1 MSGFE
6 GNNRASIVKFGNRR
20 DVATRL
26 RALLAG
32 QDDQDLAATAQRLG
46 VEEVSL
52 RMSIDE
58 DAPYPTLDVLIAIV
72 ATYGVDPKW
81 LISGEYDAA
90 THRRVLDADARVVGE
105 VLQRMATDNAPTK
118 PLSPPPDEPL
128 RLHTA

>member
-1 MSGFE
+1 MSGP
-6 GNNRASIVKFGNRR
+6 GGHKRGSIVKVANRR
-20 DVATRL
+20 DVAARL

-32 QDDQDLAATAQRLG
+32 QDGQDLALTAERLG

-52 RMSIDE
+52 RMSIDP
-58 DAPYPTLDVLIAIV
+58 DAPYPTLDVLIAVV

-105 VLQRMATDNAPTK
+105 VLQRMATDGAPMK
-118 PLSPPPDEPL
+118 PLSVPPDEPL
-128 RLHTA
+128 RLHSA

>member
-1 MSGFE
+1 M
-6 GNNRASIVKFGNRR
+6 NVGNRR
-20 DVATRL
+20 DVAARL

-81 LISGEYDAA
+81 LLTGEYDAA
-90 THRRVLDADARVVGE
+90 THRRVLDADARVVGQ
-105 VLQRMATDNAPTK
+105 VLERMATDSAPAK

-128 RLHTA
+128 LHLA